1 MSNRSLE
8 SNKYA
13 ESNYE
18 KEGGQFGSNGEGL
31 ESPVSDVSG
40 DSRRPSKMGRRT
52 SVDLEEKLD
61 QSHAASRGSM
71 TSMKDTFAP
80 SIEEKVAMSTE
91 DPSNNT
97 KLDSPSQARVTPLHP
112 VSSEVNN
119 IASESFKSSGG
130 DSTGDSVSLK
140 GYFAAVTASSLDTT
154 NPSMSVGT
162 KGPGSD
168 LTPPRPLS
176 IPGCTPPRGPSPD
189 PTLPLTS
196 SSGIGPG
203 NGVTLPVASETTG
216 EKIASRR
223 NSINRTLPVYPQAR
237 SSSTSKPTSRRA
249 SFNATALTEGTG
261 TAVGGI
267 VHPEIPGSS
276 RNELTFQPHELAQL
290 ESMLESPL
298 TISKPTTARAYPS
311 DSEPSVHGPVGII
324 TTDTPHELPV
334 PVTTGTGD
342 WALDT
347 SAVALALGNIKSA
360 ALGTGAGVGAVAG
373 VGAGVG
379 AVAGAGA
386 VINAPYVQVAD
397 GGEVGGEKSNGTVSL
412 PPVSAIAG
420 SIVPS
425 SLSMLPSIVKTKK
438 TLTNGNRD
446 DDDDH
451 SSVASTEYG
460 SDIFADISMSYQA
473 ALEDTEDEPENTA
486 ESAAGA
492 LMMLSKGDDVVNTV
506 TAVHS
511 DVPTVAVNSDT
522 RSVDSTTVLPSIA
535 HVTPSLPLPLPLPIP
550 LSAVQTAHTTL
561 PLENQT
567 PSALPSKPNAQ
578 NLDPL
583 ENLSESDSFSSGMK
597 SLSAAST
604 LPSDVAQTPRGP
616 VSNTQL
622 LSLSFLLSLFV
633 SHSLYISFYLSLS
646 PLDTFLS
653 LCMYRF
659 QVSSSYLQYEI
670 LTSQLTLYCSYLK
683 STLL

>member
-1 MSNRSLE
+1 MSTRSMSNRSLE

-91 DPSNNT
+91 NPSNNT
-97 KLDSPSQARVTPLHP
+97 EMDSPSQARVTPLHP

-140 GYFAAVTASSLDTT
+140 GYFVAVTTSSLDTT

-162 KGPGSD
+162 KGPESD

-196 SSGIGPG
+196 SSGTGPG
-203 NGVTLPVASETTG
+203 NEVTLPLASETTG

-237 SSSTSKPTSRRA
+237 SSSTSRPISRRA
-249 SFNATALTEGTG
+249 SFNAIAVTEGTG
-261 TAVGGI
+261 SAVGGI
-267 VHPEIPGSS
+267 VDPEIPGSS

-360 ALGTGAGVGAVAG
+360 GGAHGIGPVA
-373 VGAGVG
+373 GAGVG

-386 VINAPYVQVAD
+386 VINAPHVQVAD
-397 GGEVGGEKSNGTVSL
+397 GGEIGGEKSNGTVGL

-438 TLTNGNRD
+438 TWTDGKRD

-492 LMMLSKGDDVVNTV
+492 LMMLSKGDDVANTMN
-506 TAVHS
+506 AVHS

-522 RSVDSTTVLPSIA
+522 RSVGSTTVLPSIP

-550 LSAVQTAHTTL
+550 LGAVEAAHTTL

-567 PSALPSKPNAQ
+567 PSALPSKPNVQ

-622 LSLSFLLSLFV
+622 LSHSFFLSLFV
-633 SHSLYISFYLSLS
+633 SHTLSS
-646 PLDTFLS
+646 LDTFLS

-670 LTSQLTLYCSYLK
+670 LISQLTLYCPYLK